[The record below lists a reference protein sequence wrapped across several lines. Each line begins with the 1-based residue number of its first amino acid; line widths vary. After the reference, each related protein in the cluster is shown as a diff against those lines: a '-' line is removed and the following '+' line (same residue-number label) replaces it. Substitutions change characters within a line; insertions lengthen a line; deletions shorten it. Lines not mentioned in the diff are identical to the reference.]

1 VKLKS
6 DKDFTVL
13 LEAIVDELLRADV
26 HLIIAKG
33 LAKSGKQYSEAI
45 NFARTFWSFTY
56 QAHIESVLYHL
67 CKVYDQHPSGFHLCR
82 LLEVVK
88 KNPEM
93 FEIENHRKRLGKNLE
108 DEIMNYEP
116 VNQQQFQCDYQF
128 VTEKNPLVE
137 KLLKWRNNVLAH
149 RNPKQILS
157 QKPFEKT
164 HPLPFTEIESLLKEG
179 SEIVNRY
186 SSHFGSVYYS
196 RVTETDGWDDF
207 SFVLESLSHHPRFV
221 EYKKMDEL
229 YKEKS

>member
-33 LAKSGKQYSEAI
+33 LAKHGKQYLDAI
-45 NFARTFWSFTY
+45 NFSRTFWNFTY

-67 CKVYDQHPSGFHLCR
+67 CKVYDQHPSGFHLHR
-82 LLEVVK
+82 LLEIVK
-88 KNPEM
+88 DNPEM
-93 FEIENHRKRLGKNLE
+93 FEIEKHRKRLGKNAE
-108 DEIMNYEP
+108 DEILYCTP
-116 VNQQQFQCDYQF
+116 INQQQIQCDYQF
-128 VTEKNPLVE
+128 VTEENPQVE

-149 RNPKQILS
+149 RNPNQKLS

-164 HPLPFTEIESLLKEG
+164 YPFPFSEIESLLKEG

-186 SSHFGSVYYS
+186 SGHFGSAYYS

-207 SFVLESLSHHPRFV
+207 FFVLESLSHHPRFV
-221 EYKKMDEL
+221 EYKRADAL
-229 YKEKS
+229 YKENS